1 MKSVDDYRPYMRL
14 HVLDYVLKPYLAIN
28 DLMNDAMH
36 GATVY
41 VRSMSGLLIVI
52 TFGNSSLFN
61 SPFRFP

>member
-1 MKSVDDYRPYMRL
+1 MKSVEDHRPYMRL

-28 DLMNDAMH
+28 NLMNDTMH
-36 GATVY
+36 GATFY

-52 TFGNSSLFN
+52 TFGNSSHFI